1 MSCRI
6 WKCAPEAISG
16 FVDIPKGPGCHLTDK
31 VSVKAADINS
41 IIKCFIHSQLV
52 FVIFSSF
59 LKLNETVML
68 PNYVNNP
75 PRVFEVTPIFQV
87 FVLISLAVN
96 LFFNETLLMIIMNC
110 FCGMVYR

>member
-1 MSCRI
+1 MSCRT
-6 WKCAPEAISG
+6 WKCAPEAIFG

-59 LKLNETVML
+59 LKLNETVVL
-68 PNYVNNP
+68 PKLRKQPSKGFRGNTNIPGLRSN
-75 PRVFEVTPIFQV
+75 
-87 FVLISLAVN
+87 FVGCE
-96 LFFNETLLMIIMNC
+96 FFLE
-110 FCGMVYR
+110 